1 MNRSLSKRETVLLV
15 IMILL
20 IIGIGYYKFILEPIN
35 SSVDNYMM
43 MTQDEQDQIMQNTAL
58 IQKKKAMEAELETLF
73 AQGTPTPIPNFDN
86 SGILMVELHSILDDS
101 LDYTLSFGDTSS
113 LKCGYL
119 LRRPIKMEF
128 RAADYYDARR
138 IINRIHGSDNISQIS
153 DLEIALLDRDDNGE
167 GAVKVTM
174 VVTYFELA

>member
-101 LDYTLSFGDTSS
+101 LDYPLSFGDTSS

-119 LRRPIKMEF
+119 LRRPRQMEF

-138 IINRIHGSDNISQIS
+138 IINRIHDSNNISQIS
-153 DLEIALLDRDDNGE
+153 DLEISLVDRYDDEE
-167 GAVKVTM
+167 GSVKVTM

>member
-35 SSVDNYMM
+35 NSVDKLVM

-58 IQKKKAMEAELETLF
+58 IQKKKSMEAELEELF
-73 AQGTPTPIPNFDN
+73 AQGTPTAIPSFDN

-101 LDYTLSFGDTSS
+101 LDYNLSFGDTAS

>member
-1 MNRSLSKRETVLLV
+1 MEAFN
-15 IMILL
+15 
-20 IIGIGYYKFILEPIN
+20 N
-35 SSVDNYMM
+35 SVDHYMM

-58 IQKKKAMEAELETLF
+58 IQKKKAMEAELEELF
-73 AQGTPTPIPNFDN
+73 AQGTPTAIPSFDN

-101 LDYTLSFGDTSS
+101 LDYTLSFGDTAS

-138 IINRIHGSDNISQIS
+138 IINRLDGIDNISQIS
-153 DLEIALLDRDDNGE
+153 DLELGLLDRRPPGWGKQIRGGPKNE
-167 GAVKVTM
+167 TV
-174 VVTYFELA
+174 F

>member
-35 SSVDNYMM
+35 NSVDNYMM

-58 IQKKKAMEAELETLF
+58 IQKKKAMEAELEELF
-73 AQGTPTPIPNFDN
+73 AQGTPTAIPSFDN

-101 LDYTLSFGDTSS
+101 LDYTLSFGDTAG

-128 RAADYYDARR
+128 RTADYYDARR

>member
-35 SSVDNYMM
+35 NSVDKLVM

-58 IQKKKAMEAELETLF
+58 IQKKKAMEAELEELF
-73 AQGTPTPIPNFDN
+73 AQGTPTAIPSFDN

-101 LDYTLSFGDTSS
+101 LDYTLSFGDTAS

-128 RAADYYDARR
+128 RTADYYDARR
-138 IINRIHGSDNISQIS
+138 IINRIHDSNNISQIS
-153 DLEIALLDRDDNGE
+153 DLEISLVDRYDDEE
-167 GAVKVTM
+167 GSVKVTM

>member
-35 SSVDNYMM
+35 NSVDNYMM

-58 IQKKKAMEAELETLF
+58 IQKKKSMEAELEELF
-73 AQGTPTPIPNFDN
+73 AQGTPTAIPSFDN
-86 SGILMVELHSILDDS
+86 AGILMVQLHSILDDS
-101 LDYTLSFGDTSS
+101 LDYTLSFGVTAS

-119 LRRPIKMEF
+119 LRRPSKMEF

>member
-35 SSVDNYMM
+35 NSVDNYMM

-58 IQKKKAMEAELETLF
+58 IQKKKSMEAELEELF
-73 AQGTPTPIPNFDN
+73 AQGTPTAIPSFDN

-101 LDYTLSFGDTSS
+101 LDYTLSFGDTAS

-119 LRRPIKMEF
+119 LRR
-128 RAADYYDARR
+128 R
-138 IINRIHGSDNISQIS
+138 II
-153 DLEIALLDRDDNGE
+153 
-167 GAVKVTM
+167 TM
-174 VVTYFELA
+174 PAASSTGFMAATTSARSPIWKLRCWTGMTMEKGL

>member
-1 MNRSLSKRETVLLV
+1 
-15 IMILL
+15 
-20 IIGIGYYKFILEPIN
+20 
-35 SSVDNYMM
+35 
-43 MTQDEQDQIMQNTAL
+43 
-58 IQKKKAMEAELETLF
+58 
-73 AQGTPTPIPNFDN
+73 
-86 SGILMVELHSILDDS
+86 
-101 LDYTLSFGDTSS
+101 
-113 LKCGYL
+113 
-119 LRRPIKMEF
+119 MEF